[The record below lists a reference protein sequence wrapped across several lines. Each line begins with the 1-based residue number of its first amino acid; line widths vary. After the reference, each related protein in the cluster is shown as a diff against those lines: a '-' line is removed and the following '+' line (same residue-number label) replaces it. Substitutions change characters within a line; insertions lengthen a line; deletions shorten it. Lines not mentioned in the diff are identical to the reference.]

1 MGKVG
6 GGAVEGVEGME
17 RTGLMR
23 ERWEEKRPGC
33 GCELDGGGGGGA
45 REWQAVRVA
54 RRWWGLTLHGSFLL
68 YFQ

>member
-33 GCELDGGGGGGA
+33 GCELDGGGGC
-45 REWQAVRVA
+45 
-54 RRWWGLTLHGSFLL
+54 LL
-68 YFQ
+68 YTSDAADEVY